1 MSGPSYI
8 LRAVLIGG
16 AAITLTGCELGMKK
30 AQQTGYRGTGGAQ
43 VIATKRLVAQPIP
56 APPFELP
63 ADGGP
68 TAGET
73 YENVQ
78 VLKGVSAER
87 FNYLMASMNNWIA
100 PTEGDPNKVG
110 CNYCHNPEN
119 MASDEKYT
127 KVVAR
132 RMLQMTMNINGNW
145 STHVKGTGVTCW
157 TCHRGNAVPT
167 YKWATAEGPSPSTR
181 TMGNKHGQNTAMAST
196 AYASLPNDPF
206 TPYLMNGQNIRV
218 AGDTPLRTGKPGA
231 SIKQTEQTYALMN
244 HMSSA
249 LNVNCTFCHNTDS
262 FRSWANSRPQRAV
275 AWYGIRMVRDAN
287 AAYIAPLASVFPA
300 NRKGPH
306 GDPYKINCSTCHQ
319 GLNKPLGGVSMLKDY
334 PMLAAPTIASATPPA
349 APPPAPAGK
358 DAPAAATPPAATG
371 TPAGTK

>member
-8 LRAVLIGG
+8 LRATVIGG
-16 AAITLTGCELGMKK
+16 AALALAGCELGPRKIE
-30 AQQTGYRGTGGAQ
+30 QTGYRGTGGAQ
-43 VIATKRLVAQPIP
+43 VIAAKRLVAQPIP

-73 YENVQ
+73 YQNVQ
-78 VLKGVSAER
+78 VLKAVSTER
-87 FNYLMASMNNWIA
+87 FNYLMAAMNTWIA

-132 RMLQMTMNINGNW
+132 RMLQMNLNINANY

-167 YKWATAEGPSPSTR
+167 YKWATVDGPGAGSR
-181 TMGNKHGQNTAMAST
+181 TLGNKYGQNTAT
-196 AYASLPNDPF
+196 ANTSYASLPYDPF
-206 TPYLMNGQNIRV
+206 TPYLLNAQNIRV
-218 AGDTPLRTGKPGA
+218 AATQPLRGGMPGA
-231 SIKQTEQTYALMN
+231 TIKSTEQTYSLMN
-244 HMSSA
+244 HMSSS

-262 FRSWANSRPQRAV
+262 FSSWSNSRPQRAV
-275 AWYGIRMVRDAN
+275 AWYGIRMVREAN
-287 AAYIAPLASVFPA
+287 ASYINPLASVFPA

-306 GDPYKINCSTCHQ
+306 GDPYKVNCTTCHQ
-319 GLNKPLGGVSMLKDY
+319 GLNKPLAGVSMLKDY
-334 PMLAAPTIASATPPA
+334 PMLAAPTIASAA
-349 APPPAPAGK
+349 PPAPAGEGA
-358 DAPAAATPPAATG
+358 APAAAAPPVAATA
-371 TPAGTK
+371 PVGTK

>member
-1 MSGPSYI
+1 MNGSSYI
-8 LRAVLIGG
+8 LRAVMIGG
-16 AAITLTGCELGMKK
+16 TAIALAGCELGPKK
-30 AQQTGYRGTGGAQ
+30 VEQTGFRGTGGAQ
-43 VIATKRLVAQPIP
+43 ITAANRLIAQPIP

-73 YENVQ
+73 YQNVP
-78 VLKGVSAER
+78 VLKNISTER
-87 FNYLMASMNNWIA
+87 FNYLMAAMNTWIA

-132 RMLQMTMNINGNW
+132 RMLQMTQNINANW
-145 STHVKGTGVTCW
+145 SSHVQGTGVTCW
-157 TCHRGNAVPT
+157 TCHRGNAVPKF
-167 YKWATAEGPSPSTR
+167 KWATVDGAPSGR
-181 TMGNKHGQNTAMAST
+181 LMGNKLGQNTPVPAT
-196 AYASLPNDPF
+196 AFASLPYDAF
-206 TPYLMNGQNIRV
+206 TPYLLNAQNIRV
-218 AGDTPLRTGKPGA
+218 QAAVPLPGGAPGA
-231 SIKQTEQTYALMN
+231 SIKHTEQTYSLMN

-262 FRSWANSRPQRAV
+262 FSSWSNSRPQRAV
-275 AWYGIRMVRDAN
+275 AWYGIRMVRDTN
-287 AAYIAPLASVFPA
+287 AAYINPLASVFPD

-306 GDPYKINCSTCHQ
+306 GDPYKVNCSTCHQ

-334 PMLAAPTIASATPPA
+334 PMLAGAIVAA
-349 APPPAPAGK
+349 APVAPAVPGTGAEK
-358 DAPAAATPPAATG
+358 AKPAAAAAEPAESA
-371 TPAGTK
+371 PVGTK